1 MLNSIINKLGFGTGV
16 AEQATV
22 VAAAKVSQA
31 TKAAVNA
38 TTSVDYAAKAK
49 ELKQE
54 FSNGRA
60 SGKEY
65 VTDKMNIEKIKQI
78 ANSEEYVLITL

>member
-22 VAAAKVSQA
+22 VAAYKVSQA
-31 TKAAVNA
+31 TKAAVSA

-49 ELKQE
+49 ELRQE

-60 SGKEY
+60 SGKEF
-65 VTDKMNIEKIKQI
+65 VTDKLNQQPIKELTNRKVQ
-78 ANSEEYVLITL
+78 LITL